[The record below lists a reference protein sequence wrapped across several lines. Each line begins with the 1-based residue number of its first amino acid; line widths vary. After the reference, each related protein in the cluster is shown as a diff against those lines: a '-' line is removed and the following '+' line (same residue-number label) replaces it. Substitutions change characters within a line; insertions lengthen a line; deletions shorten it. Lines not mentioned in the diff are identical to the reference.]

1 MKKISQI
8 RTGDLKDNYRR
19 IFNTDDGKVI
29 LEHLKVCFGFYQTTY
44 AKGDPYDTAFFEGQR
59 SVVLNIIRMMQP
71 QEKLEHQKEISNE

>member
-29 LEHLKVCFGFYQTTY
+29 LEHL
-44 AKGDPYDTAFFEGQR
+44 
-59 SVVLNIIRMMQP
+59 
-71 QEKLEHQKEISNE
+71 